1 MKRVLDAHALMVFL
15 EKEEGFKKVESFFIA
30 AVEKGNPL
38 LMTSVNFG
46 EVYYIILRECGPERT
61 LEIEKI
67 IQTLPIQIVDVDVPL
82 AKEAARFKA
91 TKKLSYADCFAAA
104 LAKLHKAELVT
115 GDEEFKS
122 VEDSVRIAWLS
133 NDPREQ

>member
-91 TKKLSYADCFAAA
+91 AKRLSYAPCFAAA

-115 GDEEFKS
+115 GDPEFKQM
-122 VEDSVRIAWLS
+122 DDQVRIAWVT
-133 NDPREQ
+133 